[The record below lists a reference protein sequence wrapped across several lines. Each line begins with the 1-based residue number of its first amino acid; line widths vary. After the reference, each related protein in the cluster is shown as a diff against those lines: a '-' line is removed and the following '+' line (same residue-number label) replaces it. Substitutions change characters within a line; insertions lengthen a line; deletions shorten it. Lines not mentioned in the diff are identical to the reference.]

1 MTIEI
6 RAPGARASFAPEH
19 GGRLHQLYVEIDGN
33 EEPLLFSPLSV
44 AAYADEPLIGG
55 MYPMAPWPNRI
66 RHGNFSWRGD
76 QVIVANG
83 REHALHGLVLDRPW
97 EVVARVGRVIEMSSD
112 FGPGWPWEGRAWQRF
127 ELGPNFL
134 AMKME
139 VRSARETFPAGC
151 GWHPWFRR
159 DMGFNTKHAEDP
171 EDFGPVRVTVPAAQ
185 RYELLEGMATGALVD
200 VAGEFALDG
209 APLGERR
216 LDDCYTGLRE
226 SVVEINWKRLRLKMA
241 FECAFPHV
249 QIYTPPEAF
258 CIEPQTCAPNAFNL
272 DDVRCGAAVVA
283 PGRPLSIA
291 ARWTWEVNP

>member
-1 MTIEI
+1 M
-6 RAPGARASFAPEH
+6 RASFAPEH

-33 EEPLLFSPLSV
+33 EEPLLFSPASV
-44 AAYADEPLIGG
+44 ATYAEEPLIGG

-66 RHGNFSWRGD
+66 RHGNFGWRGD

-97 EVVARVGRVIEMSSD
+97 DVVARVGRVIEMACD

-134 AMKME
+134 GMKME
-139 VRSARETFPAGC
+139 VRAGREAFPAGC

-159 DMGFNTKHAEDP
+159 DVGGAKD
-171 EDFGPVRVTVPAAQ
+171 VRVTLPAAK
-185 RYELLEGMATGALVD
+185 RYAMAEQFPTGELLD
-200 VAGEFALDG
+200 VGGEFALDG
-209 APLGERR
+209 SPLGERR

-226 SVVEINWKRLRLKMA
+226 SAVGIDWGRLRMTIA

-249 QIYTPPEAF
+249 QVYTPPEAF
-258 CIEPQTCAPNAFNL
+258 CIEPQTCAPNAFGL
-272 DDVRCGAAVVA
+272 DDARCGAAVVA
-283 PGRPLSIA
+283 PGRPLSLS
-291 ARWTWEVNP
+291 ARWTWELMP